1 MLVWAID
8 LIRVHR
14 AKRAATSRIAP
25 LVDGSKRR
33 LGGIPES
40 AWCDPYLIGFTIML
54 ITIAAKS
61 TSDRLEGDALCL
73 TQEQAWKCITCRPF
87 DSIGERVLLL
97 SRDNNP
103 DFARGCQTAR
113 ELGSFLDFDQ
123 PDSTPL
129 ASFSPSELDERDA
142 FVQIWI
148 SAFDAHIQRFPAG
161 QMITPTDQ
169 SL

>member
-1 MLVWAID
+1 MLVWALN
-8 LIRVHR
+8 LIRVYR

-25 LVDGSKRR
+25 LVEGSKRR

-54 ITIAAKS
+54 ITIAAKA
-61 TSDRLEGDALCL
+61 TSRRLDDDALCL

-103 DFARGCQTAR
+103 DFARGCQTAH
-113 ELGSFLDFDQ
+113 ELGSLFNDD
-123 PDSTPL
+123 PR
-129 ASFSPSELDERDA
+129 FSPTTLITFLESESDEGNTT
-142 FVQIWI
+142 VQVWI
-148 SAFDAHIQRFPAG
+148 SAFDAHIQRFSPG
-161 QMITPTDQ
+161 QTITTTE
-169 SL
+169 